1 MNTPSSRSG
10 RAAKAAAATQNPTH
24 NPAENRPSPRH
35 IAGRTDQPGASNGS
49 SSARPKS
56 GAKRGEST
64 KHPAAIHAPAASRAK
79 LKGAAKTQARAQAK
93 AEAKAKH
100 KVPVKAL
107 TALAEKMAA
116 KMVTEVL
123 AQKMAEAEARAKAKA
138 AAQAQAQPQ
147 APQQPHYGNGLQ
159 YDTPGLHY
167 AVGDPVPPP
176 PAGAKVRLDLAS
188 RSDSDLA
195 GFGQAHKGAMAG
207 NANFPTPTPPATV
220 FDGWLTDFE
229 AKLVELD
236 NLRLILKN
244 LTEQKDAIRAGL
256 QAVFQQRALY
266 VEMASNGDPDII
278 ATSGLPLR
286 RPPTPVGELPWP
298 QNLRIER
305 SVNPGVL
312 IVRWLS
318 VASSKGY
325 VLQCAEVIADQPRD
339 WKQVYIGGKFSHQ
352 LMNMEA
358 GKTYEFRVAAIG
370 GSTGQSFWSPVVSL
384 MAA

>member
-1 MNTPSSRSG
+1 MNTPSTRSG
-10 RAAKAAAATQNPTH
+10 RAAKAAAATQNPAH
-24 NPAENRPSPRH
+24 NPAENRPSPRQ
-35 IAGRTDQPGASNGS
+35 IAGRTEQPGASNGS
-49 SSARPKS
+49 SSARLKS
-56 GAKRGEST
+56 GVKRGET
-64 KHPAAIHAPAASRAK
+64 TRHPAAIQAPAPSRAK
-79 LKGAAKTQARAQAK
+79 LKGAAKTQARAQAR
-93 AEAKAKH
+93 AEAKAK
-100 KVPVKAL
+100 PNGRVKAL
-107 TALAEKMAA
+107 TDLAEKMAA
-116 KMVTEVL
+116 KMMTEVL
-123 AQKMAEAEARAKAKA
+123 AQQMAQAEARAKAKA
-138 AAQAQAQPQ
+138 AARAQ
-147 APQQPHYGNGLQ
+147 APQQPHYDNGQ
-159 YDTPGLHY
+159 RYDTPGLHY

-236 NLRLILKN
+236 NMRLILKN